1 MIVQHKIWKKVED
14 FHHKLSF
21 EMSTNLRIALAT
33 SRYLNISSRQEG
45 TGVGASKELFE
56 HTV

>member
-45 TGVGASKELFE
+45 VGASKELFE

>member
-14 FHHKLSF
+14 FHHKLNF

-33 SRYLNISSRQEG
+33 SRYLNII
-45 TGVGASKELFE
+45 F
-56 HTV
+56 